1 MRTKKAVF
9 LLPVFFCCC
18 LALWLNSCKRKEV
31 PTEKGPDLAK
41 FNSYLKTQQETFKEE
56 FAQVKKQYPTVALA
70 FAMQEAAIAESM
82 QLQKAEVGQLAESV
96 VSLTGSTVISRELVI
111 RLQECLKDLLRDL
124 GRSQTYEDGLGA
136 FDRFNQCRKR

>member
-41 FNSYLKTQQETFKEE
+41 FNSYLKTQQETFKEQ
-56 FAQVKKQYPTVALA
+56 FTQVKKQYPIVALA
-70 FAMQEAAIAESM
+70 FAMQEAAIAEPM
-82 QLQKAEVGQLAESV
+82 QLQKVGINHHSRA
-96 VSLTGSTVISRELVI
+96 TISHLHPETL
-111 RLQECLKDLLRDL
+111 
-124 GRSQTYEDGLGA
+124 
-136 FDRFNQCRKR
+136 